1 MLLMLIGSASAASTW
16 YPRSEDYTT
25 TGDVNANDGTF
36 SGDVTV
42 TGNVTA
48 SGTSGITGDI
58 TGNVTATGTVQGEQI
73 TSTDDINAT
82 GTVFTADIVTSADA
96 TVGDDL
102 SVAGH
107 TDLDSL
113 VVAGTARLNTTI
125 VATGDTVTVTDADG
139 LTVGG
144 KIIPQ
149 EIVVTWPLSASS
161 VDESVFIPTEGYNVT
176 AVEVRYS
183 VAASSGPTNVTLKKC
198 TVGEAPASG
207 DAITSAMLLNGT
219 VNQVYSYTPIVG
231 SEGITAADTLCLDYD
246 GTMTALA
253 GGTVTIT
260 LKRV

>member
-16 YPRSEDYTT
+16 YPRSADYNT
-25 TGDVNANDGTF
+25 TGNVNAADGRF
-36 SGDVTV
+36 SGD
-42 TGNVTA
+42 
-48 SGTSGITGDI
+48 
-58 TGNVTATGTVQGEQI
+58 
-73 TSTDDINAT
+73 
-82 GTVFTADIVTSADA
+82 
-96 TVGDDL
+96 
-102 SVAGH
+102 
-107 TDLDSL
+107 
-113 VVAGTARLNTTI
+113 
-125 VATGDTVTVTDADG
+125 VTVTDADG

-144 KIIPQ
+144 KIVPQ

-183 VAASSGPTNVTLKKC
+183 VAASSGPTNVTMRKC

-207 DAITSAMLLNGT
+207 EAITSAMLLNGT
-219 VNQVYSYTPIVG
+219 VNLVYSYTPIVG
-231 SEGITAADTLCLDYD
+231 SEGITAADTLCLDYS